1 MEAIS
6 TEGATPARLGKEGR
20 DMLVGASAHPEIR
33 VHWRGSLG
41 LARGS
46 WHLLREDSG
55 LQSKRWHCNNPSPP
69 LPRIPWPS
77 GAPEGRPQPPPALLE
92 DFLLAVGRACPPPP
106 TPPHTRLPATPAPD
120 CQLAGLPEPA
130 LLCPLFLGSP
140 PTVGGGGLSRTPP
153 GWEHRAAPP
162 LPGLQRPRGMTNP
175 CPCGA
180 SPLGAVRGGS
190 CPQSSIQQLP
200 G

>member
-6 TEGATPARLGKEGR
+6 TGGATPSRLGKEGR
-20 DMLVGASAHPEIR
+20 DVLVGASAHPGIR
-33 VHWRGSLG
+33 VHLRGPLG
-41 LARGS
+41 LGRGS

-69 LPRIPWPS
+69 LPRIPLPS
-77 GAPEGRPQPPPALLE
+77 GPPVGRPQPPPALLE
-92 DFLLAVGRACPPPP
+92 DFLLAVGRASSPHRH
-106 TPPHTRLPATPAPD
+106 TPRLTASWPASS
-120 CQLAGLPEPA
+120 EPA

-140 PTVGGGGLSRTPP
+140 PTVGGGGLSRAPP
-153 GWEHRAAPP
+153 GREHRAAPP
-162 LPGLQRPRGMTNP
+162 LPGLQRPRGTNP

-180 SPLGAVRGGS
+180 SPLGAVKGGS
-190 CPQSSIQQLP
+190 CPQSSIHQLP